1 MFRTL
6 LNTLTW
12 NVAAMLNWEQHFAP
26 IYREKQSVAFAK
38 SHVLLSSPLVTVT
51 SLSLKLCHVITATY
65 FQQNRWTILKYET
78 WMLNGATVQKHLPNR
93 WTTLKYECGMA
104 PLSKNIFQIHIW
116 HIALFKSS
124 ASHSC
129 LTEKY
134 RMGAPLWKI
143 ASFNTFSQRIIN
155 LSFFGSINEFWVC
168 WSYLV
173 VTQKNIV
180 MHTSTQVEVP
190 K

>member
-1 MFRTL
+1 MAPLSKNIFQIDGL
-6 LNTLTW
+6 HW
-12 NVAAMLNWEQHFAP
+12 NM
-26 IYREKQSVAFAK
+26 
-38 SHVLLSSPLVTVT
+38 
-51 SLSLKLCHVITATY
+51 
-65 FQQNRWTILKYET
+65 
-78 WMLNGATVQKHLPNR
+78 
-93 WTTLKYECGMA
+93 KYECGMA

-155 LSFFGSINEFWVC
+155 LSFFGSLNEFWVC

-180 MHTSTQVEVP
+180 MYTSTQVEVP
-190 K
+190 KQNAKNDDFWRLHCNANFLTKFFPPPWVINDDTVGGCYLTKLKKIASHCQLNPLCFSFAWSMCKTELKKKEVVSFRLF